1 MHGPVY
7 LLTGSN
13 VGQSLLYLQHAL
25 LQVEDELGAVTKAS
39 AIYKTDPW
47 GNTQQNAFY
56 NQVIEIY
63 TDLAPDELMRK
74 ILNLEQQMGRIRTTK
89 WAPRIIDIDIL
100 FYQHVRMNTPLVQL
114 PHPLLHE
121 RRFTLVPLSEIIPNF
136 IHPVLKQNITELLHV
151 CPDKGLVEKL

>member
-1 MHGPVY
+1 MRGPVY

-25 LQVEDELGAVTKAS
+25 LQVEDELGAVTKLS
-39 AIYKTDPW
+39 AVYKTDPW

-63 TDLAPDELMRK
+63 TDLAPDELMKK
-74 ILNLEQQMGRIRTTK
+74 ILNLELQMGRIRTTK

-121 RRFTLVPLSEIIPNF
+121 RRFTLVPLAEITPDF
-136 IHPVLKQNITELLHV
+136 IHPKFKQTIAELLHV